1 MQVIKCWKLN
11 LFAVYFGALIIN
23 TFLIFSPCYPLQ
35 TCLPVGRSGA
45 KPIHKTFTVFSIPIR
60 QPVIIRNYS
69 NIYLHNFW
77 KVLKLSKSLISS
89 KMSGINNLSSPF
101 FAILLKAFAQPL
113 RGFFRFSF
121 LSLDWKIFFI
131 V

>member
-45 KPIHKTFTVFSIPIR
+45 EANSQNLHRVFHSYQAARHHK
-60 QPVIIRNYS
+60 
-69 NIYLHNFW
+69 
-77 KVLKLSKSLISS
+77 KL
-89 KMSGINNLSSPF
+89 
-101 FAILLKAFAQPL
+101 
-113 RGFFRFSF
+113 
-121 LSLDWKIFFI
+121 
-131 V
+131 